1 MKTLLITICI
11 TLLFYADDSN
21 SISVYENKFVNN
33 LFDTTVYICNSTSA
47 KKYHYKKNCRGLNR
61 CKKETK
67 AITLASARKRGRT
80 LCGWE
85 D

>member
-1 MKTLLITICI
+1 MKTVLITICS
-11 TLLFYADDSN
+11 TLLFCADDSN
-21 SISVYENKFVNN
+21 SISLYENKSVNN
-33 LFDTTVYICNSTSA
+33 LFDTTVYICNSSSA
-47 KKYHYKKNCRGLNR
+47 KKYHYKKNCRGLNN

-67 AITLASARKRGRT
+67 AITLTSARKRGRT